1 MESRVPTRKTISEY
15 LLPLMGKK
23 WVVCVD
29 GSAESEAAFR
39 SAVFDLVQPARHDH
53 LFIVLVLNN
62 ETKDKANETLD
73 LCKRIIESK
82 PTLLKE
88 GLSYELV
95 LVEGEDK
102 PGKLI
107 VDSIKRHK
115 AHYVVIGS
123 RGNGFFHKK
132 LMGSVSE
139 YVAQHSPVPVMIVRP
154 NNNAED

>member
-29 GSAESEAAFR
+29 GSVESEAAFR

-53 LFIVLVLNN
+53 LFIV
-62 ETKDKANETLD
+62 
-73 LCKRIIESK
+73 
-82 PTLLKE
+82 LLKE